1 MLKVIV
7 KYEKMKYSK
16 YLGHLEMVTQIE
28 RILRRLDLPLEYSK
42 GYNPKPQISFAA
54 PLAVG
59 VSSIGEYFEVKV
71 TEEFDLDRIIK
82 IDESYLPEG
91 IKFVDAKFSTDSKS
105 IMALVKSSTYIINSK
120 TELAYDE
127 DLIRKKVKEFLA
139 QEVVNWVKI
148 RKKKKPI
155 TKNIIGLINNVL
167 VMNTNNQE
175 IIFRVDVKTGSA
187 GNLKPEIVLEKFSEF
202 ADINLLNEVE
212 IQRLEIFREI
222 DNKLIPII

>member
-7 KYEKMKYSK
+7 KYEKMGYSK

-42 GYNPKPQISFAA
+42 GYNPRPQISFAA

-59 VSSIGEYFEVKV
+59 VSSVGEYFEAKV
-71 TEEFDLDRIIK
+71 TEEFDLDRLTEIE
-82 IDESYLPEG
+82 ESFLPNG
-91 IKFVDAKFSTDSKS
+91 IKFVDAEFSTNSKS
-105 IMALVKSSTYIINSK
+105 IMALVKSSTYIIRSRS
-120 TELAYDE
+120 EESYGD
-127 DLIRKKVKEFLA
+127 DFIRNKVKDFLD
-139 QEVVNWVKI
+139 QDEVNWVKI

-167 VMNTNNQE
+167 VMSTSNDE

-202 ADINLLNEVE
+202 ADINLLNDVE
-212 IQRLEIFREI
+212 IQRLDIFKEVE
-222 DNKLIPII
+222 NKLVPII

>member
-7 KYEKMKYSK
+7 KYEKNNYMK

-28 RILRRLDLPLEYSK
+28 RILRRLDLPLEYSQ

-59 VSSIGEYFEVKV
+59 VSSVGEYFEVKV

-82 IDESYLPEG
+82 IDESFLPQG
-91 IKFVDAKFSTDSKS
+91 IKFLDAVFSTNSKS
-105 IMALVKSSTYIINSK
+105 IMALVKSATYVIKAK
-120 TELAYDE
+120 TEIDYKEDE
-127 DLIRKKVKEFLA
+127 IRSKVNSFLS
-139 QEVVNWVKI
+139 QDEVNWVKI

-155 TKNIIGLINNVL
+155 TKNIINLINNVL
-167 VMNTNNQE
+167 VMNTSNKE

-187 GNLKPEIVLEKFSEF
+187 GNLKPEIVLEKFAEF

-212 IQRLEIFREI
+212 IQRIEIFKES
-222 DNKLIPII
+222 DDKLIPII

>member
-7 KYEKMKYSK
+7 KYEKMGYSK

-42 GYNPKPQISFAA
+42 GYNPRPQISFAA

-59 VSSIGEYFEVKV
+59 VTSVGEYFEVKV
-71 TEEFDLDRIIK
+71 TEEFDLDRITK
-82 IDESYLPEG
+82 IDESFLPKG
-91 IKFVDAKFSTDSKS
+91 IRFLDAMFSTNSKS
-105 IMALVKSSTYIINSK
+105 IMALVKSSTYIIHSK
-120 TELAYDE
+120 TKTPYVE
-127 DLIRKKVKEFLA
+127 DDIRKKVNKFLD
-139 QEVVNWVKI
+139 QDVVNWVKI

-155 TKNIIGLINNVL
+155 TKNIIDLINNVL
-167 VMNTNNQE
+167 VMNTMNKE

-202 ADINLLNEVE
+202 ANISLLDEVA
-212 IQRLEIFREI
+212 IQRLEIFKEN
-222 DNKLIPII
+222 DNELVPII

>member
-7 KYEKMKYSK
+7 KYEKMGYSK

-42 GYNPKPQISFAA
+42 GYNPRPQISFAA

-59 VSSIGEYFEVKV
+59 VASVGEYFEAKI
-71 TEEFDLDRIIK
+71 TEEFDLERLTK
-82 IDESYLPEG
+82 IDESFLPKG
-91 IKFVDAKFSTDSKS
+91 IKFVDAEFSTNSKS
-105 IMALVKSSTYIINSK
+105 IMALVKSSTYIVCSK
-120 TELAYDE
+120 TEKTYEE
-127 DLIRKKVKEFLA
+127 DSIREKVKEFL
-139 QEVVNWVKI
+139 QQSEVNWVKI

-167 VMNTNNQE
+167 VMNTSNDE

-202 ADINLLNEVE
+202 ADINLLNDVE
-212 IQRLEIFREI
+212 IQRLEIFKEKE
-222 DNKLIPII
+222 NKLVPII

>member
-7 KYEKMKYSK
+7 KYEKMGYSK

-42 GYNPKPQISFAA
+42 GYNPRPQISFAA

-59 VSSIGEYFEVKV
+59 VSSTGEYFEVRV
-71 TEEFDLDRIIK
+71 TEAFDLNRIVD
-82 IDESYLPEG
+82 IDASYLPQG
-91 IKFVDAKFSTDSKS
+91 IKFVNAEFSTNSKS
-105 IMALVKSSTYIINSK
+105 IMALVKSSTYIIHSK
-120 TELAYDE
+120 TELAHNEND
-127 DLIRKKVKEFLA
+127 IREKVKEFLN
-139 QEVVNWVKI
+139 QEEVNWVKI

-167 VMNTNNQE
+167 VMNTSNEE

-202 ADINLLNEVE
+202 ADINLLNEVK
-212 IQRLEIFREI
+212 IQRLEIFKAV
-222 DNKLIPII
+222 DSTLVPII